1 MLFHYVNIM
10 LSSHCKPKKL
20 ASLFDFVT
28 LRFGDLEKSICT
40 PTKIWRKY
48 SVNKVFKTF
57 AKCVQIIG
65 LKVRYSYKGKR
76 FRIL

>member
-1 MLFHYVNIM
+1 M
-10 LSSHCKPKKL
+10 LSLQCKPKKL
-20 ASLFDFVT
+20 AALFYFVT
-28 LRFGDLEKSICT
+28 LHFGNLKKFICT

-48 SVNKVFKTF
+48 SVNKVFKTC

-65 LKVRYSYKGKR
+65 LKVRYSYKGQR